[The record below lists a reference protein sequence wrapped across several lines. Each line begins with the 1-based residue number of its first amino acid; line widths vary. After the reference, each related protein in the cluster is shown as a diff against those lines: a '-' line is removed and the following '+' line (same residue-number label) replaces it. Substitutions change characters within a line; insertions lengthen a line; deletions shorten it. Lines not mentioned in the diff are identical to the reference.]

1 MEGKKKRTKG
11 PSLKKCYLP
20 NPGKLA
26 QPICHL
32 KKKKKKQRQ
41 GKVKPFQVPTDQ
53 QSTPNLSQK
62 FHKRKLEENKG
73 NRGTP

>member
-1 MEGKKKRTKG
+1 MLFTQPWKVGPTHLPFKK
-11 PSLKKCYLP
+11 
-20 NPGKLA
+20 
-26 QPICHL
+26 

-62 FHKRKLEENKG
+62 FHKRKVEENKG
-73 NRGTP
+73 NRVTP